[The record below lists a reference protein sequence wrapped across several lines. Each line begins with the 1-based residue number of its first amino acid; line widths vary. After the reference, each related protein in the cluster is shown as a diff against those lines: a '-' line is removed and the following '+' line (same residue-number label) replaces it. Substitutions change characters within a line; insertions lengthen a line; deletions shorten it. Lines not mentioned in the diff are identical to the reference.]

1 MILDQ
6 RIELPA
12 IARECDVSPQALED
26 WLCTNARKAPAFLD
40 RIIEFIDDRTLVW
53 AAMNADA
60 AKGLR
65 QDFANALLQN
75 VKILTEELGQAAG
88 RDDLRAHL
96 LMYLDDLGRVV
107 KLMEADAAKL
117 PERLAAALR
126 SLLEPGD
133 KLLLARGGNKAG
145 RVGVK

>member
-26 WLCTNARKAPAFLD
+26 WLCNSVRKAPAFVA
-40 RIIEFIDDRTLVW
+40 RIAEFIDDRTLVW
-53 AAMNADA
+53 AAMDVA
-60 AKGLR
+60 AAEGFRL
-65 QDFANALLQN
+65 DFTNALLQN
-75 VKILTEELGQAAG
+75 LKILAEELGQAAG

-107 KLMEADAAKL
+107 KLM
-117 PERLAAALR
+117 
-126 SLLEPGD
+126 
-133 KLLLARGGNKAG
+133 
-145 RVGVK
+145 